1 MLNLTWLYQSLPN
14 LLRNLLRNS
23 VEPDLALHQS
33 LADLRNLPRNP
44 VDLTCMALRYTWNV
58 ASARSDGT
66 LLAVRFADNRAPGT
80 TWEIDSEYSRRS
92 SFSTIII
99 ERCSNNLIE
108 PGVMLSFI
116 SIGAVR
122 VVLEVITPSEQGIA
136 AERWRKDATVCPPNW
151 PTDYS
156 LLRGWYLQGSVSQF
170 ALSQYKK
177 IGHRHMFS
185 EWTLDLTGLASRVFF
200 PRPAGVALT
209 GSHQPPMGE
218 LWFPEPYSQRIR
230 GCMVATLPRLRRRW
244 IWTAWTFW

>member
-1 MLNLTWLYQSLPN
+1 M
-14 LLRNLLRNS
+14 
-23 VEPDLALHQS
+23 
-33 LADLRNLPRNP
+33 
-44 VDLTCMALRYTWNV
+44 
-58 ASARSDGT
+58 ASARSDVT

-80 TWEIDSEYSRRS
+80 KWEIDSEYSRRS
-92 SFSTIII
+92 SFSTIKI

-122 VVLEVITPSEQGIA
+122 VVLEVITPSEKGIT
-136 AERWRKDATVCPPNW
+136 AERWRKDATVCPRNW

-185 EWTLDLTGLASRVFF
+185 EWTLDLTRLASRVFF
-200 PRPAGVALT
+200 PRPAVWLSQVAINPQWANYDFPNRALKKVKQAEMARLLLPKAKLT
-209 GSHQPPMGE
+209 LLPSSYLTQRGN
-218 LWFPEPYSQRIR
+218 LYSQRIR
-230 GCMVATLPRLRRRW
+230 GCMVATLPRLRRR
-244 IWTAWTFW
+244 